1 MQKNVFKV
9 AVAGFA
15 MFSIMMVTQACK
27 VASPAFS
34 SQLNFSQFSETGL
47 IVGSVSFPETKPK
60 SNMYF
65 PLIKSLDSD
74 EKEAKKNSGEFII
87 SPEQIVRLKHKGQ
100 LEDGKTYLFAIPRK
114 PGQYDLSQVRYANM
128 GFTGTSRTNFSGGFS
143 IPFEVKKGE
152 IVYIGD
158 LFIDEYASKNDT
170 MIYLKD
176 NFERDIQG
184 LRVLKPP
191 FDWGNAQKGPIKIY
205 YNEKSK
211 N

>member
-1 MQKNVFKV
+1 MKKKFLKV
-9 AVAGFA
+9 AVTGFA
-15 MFSIMMVTQACK
+15 LFSILMVMQACT
-27 VASPAFS
+27 VASSAVS
-34 SQLNFSQFSETGL
+34 SQLTFSPFSETGL
-47 IVGSVSFPETKPK
+47 IVGSVSFPETKPT

-74 EKEAKKNSGEFII
+74 EKAAKKNSGEFII

-114 PGQYDLSQVRYANM
+114 PGHYDLSHVRYANM
-128 GFTGTSRTNFSGGFS
+128 GFAGNSRTSLSGGFS

-158 LFIDEYASKNDT
+158 LFIDEYASKTDT

-184 LRVLKPP
+184 LKVLKPA
-191 FDWGNAQKGPIKIY
+191 FDWQNAKKGPIKIIY
-205 YNEKSK
+205 K
-211 N
+211 